1 MQQGVVFRHN
11 FPYAVA
17 ASAYPMAVHIL
28 SQSLEVPMFTLIR
41 TVPLAQV
48 LSRQLP
54 AFAISLILAELFYK
68 FHSFSLECLA
78 FLGTWYIID
87 FIFQSVADRGQRK

>member
-1 MQQGVVFRHN
+1 
-11 FPYAVA
+11 
-17 ASAYPMAVHIL
+17 
-28 SQSLEVPMFTLIR
+28 MFTLIR
-41 TVPLAQV
+41 TLPPSHV

-54 AFAISLILAELFYK
+54 AFALSLAVAELFYK

-87 FIFQSVADRGQRK
+87 FVFQTIADRWPNGEGRQQSK

>member
-1 MQQGVVFRHN
+1 
-11 FPYAVA
+11 
-17 ASAYPMAVHIL
+17 
-28 SQSLEVPMFTLIR
+28 MFTLIR
-41 TVPLAQV
+41 TLPLSHV

-54 AFAISLILAELFYK
+54 AFALSLVVAELFYK

-87 FIFQSVADRGQRK
+87 FVVQTITDRWHSGTPAK